1 MLSLALAGPC
11 AVGVPRHALHRELPA
26 TAVAVLHLYRRIA
39 LQQLFQVEAAAE
51 VGQCD
56 GEVGNFRS
64 LTEDTVV
71 GYRLSTP
78 NGVCVCYALYRR
90 VYLIVTVRAIK
101 EFGRFPDA

>member
-26 TAVAVLHLYRRIA
+26 TTEAVLHLYSRIA

-51 VGQCD
+51 VWQCD

-71 GYRLSTP
+71 LDGL
-78 NGVCVCYALYRR
+78 GCVYHSCLRALYRR
-90 VYLIVTVRAIK
+90 VYLIVTVRAVK